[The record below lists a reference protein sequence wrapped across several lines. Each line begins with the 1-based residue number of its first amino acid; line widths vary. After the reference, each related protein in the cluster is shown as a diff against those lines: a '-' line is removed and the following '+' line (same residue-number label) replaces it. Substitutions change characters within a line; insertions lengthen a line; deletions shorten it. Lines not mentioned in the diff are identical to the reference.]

1 MSLLLLNDTVF
12 DRYPGEDDGYD
23 EYGNESYADDDGDD
37 DAHNT
42 VKEFYSILGRG
53 AWVVFG

>member
-12 DRYPGEDDGYD
+12 DRYHGEDDGYD
-23 EYGNESYADDDGDD
+23 EDGNESYADD